1 MPWKESPMQQRAELI
16 VLAGAEGAN
25 LSAVCR
31 RLGISRKTAY
41 KWLARSR
48 AGEGL
53 LDRSRRPHLS
63 PGRTPACV
71 ELAVLRAREEHPAWG
86 GRKLRRLLLRDG
98 EVGSVGGVG
107 VGAPSASTVTT
118 ILHRHGLISAEESLS
133 RRPVQRFEHGAPN
146 DLWQMDFKG
155 HVPMERGGR
164 CHPLTVLDD
173 HSRYCVGLRA
183 CTDERGETVQGVLR
197 ELFREHGLP
206 ERMLMDNGSPWGS
219 SDPGARYTPL
229 TVRLLRLGV
238 RVTHGRPRHPQTQG
252 KDERFHRTLKA
263 EVLRDRTLRDR
274 AQSQRLFDAWRE
286 VYNTRRPHEA
296 LGLEVP
302 ASRWTPSRR
311 AYPERLE
318 PIEYRPGDCVRRV
331 GMHGRLHYRGV
342 IWRAPRAFEGEP
354 VAIRPGREDG
364 IMEVYYCDELIAT
377 LDLRAGASNIRPR
390 PGSAGP
396 RADHHQP

>member
-16 VLAGAEGAN
+16 VLAGVEGAN
-25 LSAVCR
+25 LSAVCE

-41 KWLARSR
+41 KWLARAR

-53 LDRSRRPHLS
+53 EDRSRRPHAS
-63 PGRTPACV
+63 PGRTPGPV
-71 ELAVLRAREEHPAWG
+71 EEAVLRAREEHPAWG

-98 EVGSVGGVG
+98 GGVGGVGG
-107 VGAPSASTVTT
+107 VGAPSASTVTA
-118 ILHRHGLISAEESLS
+118 ILHRHGLIAAEASLA
-133 RRPVQRFEHGAPN
+133 RRPMTRFEHGAPN

-263 EVLRDRTLRDR
+263 EVLRGGTLRDR

-286 VYNTRRPHEA
+286 VYNTQRPHEA
-296 LGLEVP
+296 LRLDVP
-302 ASRWTPSRR
+302 ASRWSPSGR
-311 AYPERLE
+311 AYPERLG
-318 PIEYRPGDCVRRV
+318 PIEYRAGDHVRRV
-331 GMHGRLHYRGV
+331 GMHGRLHFRGV
-342 IWRAPRAFEGEP
+342 IWRTPRAFEGEA
-354 VAIRPGREDG
+354 VAIRDGDEDG
-364 IMEVYYCDELIAT
+364 MMDVYYCDELIAT
-377 LDLRAGASNIRPR
+377 LNLKTGASNLRPR

-396 RADHHQP
+396 GAEVQEP